1 MRVALSRVPAGDRVA
16 LCDPALHPSAKVY
29 TVRNVLRVMTDH
41 GVQPQEIDVSRAGL
55 KVLVRDDGFIEL
67 FNGQFEVN
75 TVGVSNIP
83 NRRRPVNAKA

>member
-1 MRVALSRVPAGDRVA
+1 MNVTLERVPAGDRVA
-16 LCDPALHPSAKVY
+16 DGDPVSHPSAKVY
-29 TVRNVLRVMTDH
+29 TVRDVLRVVTDH
-41 GVQPQEIDVSRAGL
+41 GLRPQEVDVRSWNL

-67 FNGQFEVN
+67 AYGRSQVW